1 MLWLILILIIASVG
15 SIGAFID
22 NYAADVIFKKN
33 KPEAF
38 KFASSFGYALLMI
51 IAAVFFGIEHPGFWL
66 IGVFTLAGFL
76 DALGNIPY
84 FQALKY
90 QETTSITIIR
100 QISPIFALTLG
111 VLFLNQTISVMQ
123 LVAFFFVLSA
133 AAVVLF
139 ASTGRRKNKF
149 EPKTISTMLIAIF
162 IWVVSDVV
170 FVAGFVNAVD
180 HEVFSSSTTAIWTAL
195 FWFALGKGALPFVLG
210 FALKSWRTRLK
221 RVWRDSGRQFA
232 LWATISNVIRVSLD
246 CIWRFVIT
254 IAPLALLNVVGN
266 VTRLLFTFGFG
277 LALSV
282 IWPIF
287 GREKITKKAI
297 MAHLIAVVLAVIGV
311 ILLQTNMLEIDL

>member
-1 MLWLILILIIASVG
+1 MLWLVIVLIIASVG
-15 SIGAFID
+15 SIGTFID
-22 NYAADVIFKKN
+22 NYAADVVFKKN

-38 KFASSFGYALLMI
+38 KFFSSFGYATLMLV
-51 IAAVFFGIEHPGFWL
+51 AAGIFGIEHIGFWL
-66 IGVFTLAGFL
+66 IAIFTLAGTL

-100 QISPIFALTLG
+100 QISPIFALILG
-111 VLFLNQTISVMQ
+111 VMFLDQSITFVQLIAFLFI
-123 LVAFFFVLSA
+123 LSA

-139 ASTGRRKNKF
+139 AGTGRRRAKF
-149 EPKTISTMLIAIF
+149 EPRMISTMLVAIF

-170 FVAGFVNAVD
+170 FVAGFVHAVNI
-180 HEVFSSSTTAIWTAL
+180 EAFSAGSIWTAI
-195 FWFALGKGALPFVLG
+195 FWFALGKGILPFILG
-210 FALKSWRTRLK
+210 LTLKSWRTRLK
-221 RVWRDSGRQFA
+221 RVWRDSPKQFA
-232 LWATISNVIRVSLD
+232 IAGTFSNLIRVSLD
-246 CIWRFVIT
+246 CLWRFVIT

-282 IWPIF
+282 IWPTF

-297 MAHLIAVVLAVIGV
+297 LAHLVAVVLAVIGV
-311 ILLQTNMLEIDL
+311 ILLQANLLAI